1 MKLSTTALSL
11 LLPGLLCCMDGDNP
25 DYRKVHF
32 NALFV
37 DTHNDVVQRVLAGED
52 LSRRTAHGHSDL
64 PRFIEGGVDVELFSI
79 WAPPEKTGRGY
90 FEQAVEQM
98 DSIDALARRNPGRMA
113 MGGTADGI
121 DSLVAAGKFVGLYG
135 VEGGHMIG
143 DDLEK
148 LEYFYARGARYMT
161 LTWNNSTDW
170 ATSASDETNA
180 SSPPE
185 HPGLTDFGREVVR
198 KMNDLGM
205 LVDVSHVGE
214 QTFRDVMA
222 VTRKPV
228 IASHSS
234 VWNIS
239 KHRRNLKDYQLDAI
253 RDNGGVVFI
262 NFAPWFIDSTF
273 GRKEAAMRRKEAH
286 RIDSIQA
293 GIPGD
298 GFMKD
303 FYSAEVLA
311 ADYDPI
317 RPTIDQVLDHF
328 DYVARRIGVDHVGVG
343 SDFDGITVAPA
354 GLRDVTQFP
363 ELTRGLL
370 ERGYSVEDVE
380 KILGGNFM
388 RVLRAAEAR

>member
-1 MKLSTTALSL
+1 
-11 LLPGLLCCMDGDNP
+11 
-25 DYRKVHF
+25 
-32 NALFV
+32 
-37 DTHNDVVQRVLAGED
+37 
-52 LSRRTAHGHSDL
+52 
-64 PRFIEGGVDVELFSI
+64 
-79 WAPPEKTGRGY
+79 
-90 FEQAVEQM
+90 
-98 DSIDALARRNPGRMA
+98 MA
-113 MGGTADGI
+113 MGRTADGI
-121 DSLVAAGKFVGLYG
+121 DSLVSAGKFVGLFG
-135 VEGGHMIG
+135 VEGGHAIEN
-143 DDLEK
+143 DPAK
-148 LEYFYARGARYMT
+148 LDYFYGRGARYMT

-180 SSPPE
+180 SAPPE
-185 HPGLTDFGREVVR
+185 HPGLTEFGRQVVR
-198 KMNDLGM
+198 RMNELGM
-205 LVDVSHVGE
+205 IVDVSHVGE

-273 GRKEAAMRRKEAH
+273 GRKEAAMRMREAR

-293 GIPGD
+293 GIRGD
-298 GFMKD
+298 EFMKD
-303 FYSAEVLA
+303 LYSAEALA

-317 RPTIDQVLDHF
+317 RPTIGQVLDHF

-363 ELTRGLL
+363 ELTKGLL

-388 RVLRAAEAR
+388 RVLRAAETR